1 MMQLIKVSKKK
12 SKKLLR
18 KPIEEWLTYMLE
30 KLKKQIKLP
39 MILKK
44 LKISAKSLSIKLKW
58 KNREQLIKL
67 LPIMLQPLLHEQ
79 LDNMLS
85 NIDIYHSGATIK
97 FLIGIREWEYN
108 IYLRNSFT
116 HKHIWSFND
125 FSY

>member
-1 MMQLIKVSKKK
+1 MMQLIKVSKRKN
-12 SKKLLR
+12 KKLLR
-18 KPIEEWLTYMLE
+18 KPIEEWLTFMLE

-67 LPIMLQPLLHEQ
+67 LPIMPQPLLHEQ

-108 IYLRNSFT
+108 IYLRNEFIHS
-116 HKHIWSFND
+116 
-125 FSY
+125 